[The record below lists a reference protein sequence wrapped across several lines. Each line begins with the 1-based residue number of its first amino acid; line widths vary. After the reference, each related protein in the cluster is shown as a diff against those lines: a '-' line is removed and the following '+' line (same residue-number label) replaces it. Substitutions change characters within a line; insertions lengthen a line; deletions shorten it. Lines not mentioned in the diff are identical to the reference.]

1 MHNQKALKY
10 TYHTVHILS
19 SKTSQKVVESGF
31 FFSFLFLLEI
41 EA

>member
-10 TYHTVHILS
+10 IYHIVHILS
-19 SKTSQKVVESGF
+19 SKTSQKVVESLF
-31 FFSFLFLLEI
+31 FPFPFLLEI

>member
-19 SKTSQKVVESGF
+19 SKTSQKVVESLF
-31 FFSFLFLLEI
+31 FLLSFSTRN
-41 EA
+41 